1 MKSPLG
7 PLRAFKGIFLRYM
20 RKKGFKTIIFL
31 RYMRKKIEALYD
43 F

>member
-1 MKSPLG
+1 
-7 PLRAFKGIFLRYM
+7 M